1 MTTLREERIKFM
13 IRNGEMLAERCSDT
27 PFVFQYIHTFNHK
40 TRYMA
45 EHIALLNS
53 SAEEL
58 FGERLKANCSIHQ
71 LDHQIEELLATN
83 RLTRNASICVELRL
97 DAVGNYELRS
107 HEPSIYSGYV
117 HRSLRPDA
125 VCLPINI
132 PMQQHPTS
140 AAAATRLLADAMAR
154 KNGFHRA
161 LIAERDGGLAIEP
174 CEPLFLIKEYTL
186 TAQQGCNSVEDRL
199 TTSAAEALGLKIE
212 RRRVMVG
219 DLKDADEVFSVNWQ
233 GVSSMAHIGKQPYMS
248 IMAEKIASQMERAA
262 NIKR

>member
-40 TRYMA
+40 ARYMA

-53 SAEEL
+53 SAEDL

-83 RLTRNASICVELRL
+83 RLTRNASICVEIRF
-97 DAVGNYELRS
+97 DAVGNYELRC

-117 HRSLRPDA
+117 LRSLRPDA
-125 VCLPINI
+125 VCLPISM
-132 PMQQHPTS
+132 PMPQHPTS
-140 AAAATRLLADAMAR
+140 AAAATRLLADAVAR
-154 KNGFHRA
+154 KSGFHRA

-174 CEPLFLIKEYTL
+174 CQPLFLIKEYTL
-186 TAQQGCNSVEDRL
+186 MAQQGCNSVEDIL
-199 TTSAAEALGLKIE
+199 TTSAADLLGLKVE
-212 RRRVMVG
+212 RKRLMVS

-233 GVSSMAHIGKQPYMS
+233 GVTAMAHIGQQPYMS
-248 IMAEKIASQMERAA
+248 IMAEKIAQKMEQAA
-262 NIKR
+262 NKKI